1 MHSLSTRIN
10 RLLLLCLVAVTSAA
24 HADDYPTRP
33 IRLIVPF
40 APGGGNDTVAR
51 LVGESL
57 GKRLGQPVVVDNRT
71 GAGGVVGAEAAA
83 KAPAD
88 GYTLF
93 LGGVGSHAINPNLHK
108 DLPYDPIKD
117 FTAVSL
123 LASAPLVLVVHPSL
137 PAQSVQQLIGFAR
150 SHPGKLNYASNG
162 NGSSSHL
169 AAVMFASLAGIDM
182 VHIPY
187 KGLSPALTDLL
198 SGQDELMFSSAI
210 AILPHVR
217 AGKLRILAVTSKK
230 RMSLLPD
237 IPTIAESGVA
247 NYETSSWYGVLAP
260 AGTRP
265 EIVRRLH
272 DEIVKVLAQDDVRK
286 ALAQEGAEPV
296 GNSSEEFAEFIRL
309 EKQRLGAAIVR
320 GKVTL
325 E

>member
-1 MHSLSTRIN
+1 MHAPITRIF
-10 RLLLLCLVAVTSAA
+10 RLLLPGFLAVVSAA
-24 HADDYPTRP
+24 HAQDYPSKP

-40 APGGGNDTVAR
+40 SPGGGNDTVAR
-51 LVGESL
+51 LVGDSL
-57 GKRLGQPVVVDNRT
+57 GKRLGQPVVVDNRA

-83 KAPAD
+83 KSAPD

-108 DLPYDPIKD
+108 DLPYDPIRD
-117 FTAVSL
+117 FAPVSL
-123 LASAPLVLVVHPSL
+123 LASAPLALVVHPSVA
-137 PAQSVQQLIGFAR
+137 AQSVQQLIAFGKAN
-150 SHPGKLNYASNG
+150 PAKLNYASNG

-169 AAVMFASLAGIDM
+169 AAVMFASLAGIEM

-198 SGQDELMFSSAI
+198 GGQDQLMFSSVV

-230 RMSLLPD
+230 RIDLLPD
-237 IPTIAESGVA
+237 VPTIAESGLA
-247 NYETSSWYGVLAP
+247 GYETSSWYGILAP

-265 EIVRRLH
+265 EIVRRLN
-272 DEIVKVLAQDDVRK
+272 DEIVKVLAQDDVRR

-296 GNSSEEFAEFIRL
+296 GNTPEEFAEFIRA
-309 EKQRLGAAIVR
+309 EKQRLGTVVAR
-320 GKVTL
+320 GKVSL

>member
-1 MHSLSTRIN
+1 MHALRSRIT
-10 RLLLLCLVAVTSAA
+10 RLLLLCLVALASAA
-24 HADDYPTRP
+24 HAEDYPARP

-57 GKRLGQPVVVDNRT
+57 GKRLGQPVVIDNRP
-71 GAGGVVGAEAAA
+71 GAGGVVGAELAA

-108 DLPYDPIKD
+108 DLRYDPIRD
-117 FTAVSL
+117 FAAVSL
-123 LASAPLVLVVHPSL
+123 LASAPLILVVHPSL
-137 PAQSVQQLIGFAR
+137 SAQSVQELIAFAR

-169 AAVMFASLAGIDM
+169 AAVMFASMTGIDM
-182 VHIPY
+182 AHIPY
-187 KGLSPALTDLL
+187 KGLAPALTDLL
-198 SGQDELMFSSAI
+198 SGHDELMFSSVV

-217 AGKLRILAVTSKK
+217 AGKLRMLAVTSRQ
-230 RMSLLPD
+230 RMDLLPD
-237 IPTIAESGVA
+237 VPTIAESGVP
-247 NYETSSWYGVLAP
+247 NYETSSWYGILAP

-272 DEIVKVLAQDDVRK
+272 EEIVKVLAQDDVRK

-296 GNSSEEFAEFIRL
+296 GNSPEQFAEFIRA
-309 EKQRLGAAIVR
+309 EKQRLGTVIER
-320 GKVTL
+320 GKVSL
-325 E
+325 Q

>member
-1 MHSLSTRIN
+1 MN
-10 RLLLLCLVAVTSAA
+10 RLLLLCLAVLAAFA
-24 HADDYPTRP
+24 HADDYPAKP

-51 LVGESL
+51 LIGDAL
-57 GKRLGQPVVVDNRT
+57 GKRLGQPIVVDNRA

-83 KAPAD
+83 KSPAD

-93 LGGVGSHAINPNLHK
+93 LGGVGSHAINANLHK
-108 DLPYDPIKD
+108 DLPYDPIRD
-117 FTAVSL
+117 FAPVSL
-123 LASAPLVLVVHPSL
+123 LASAPLVLVVHPSV
-137 PAQSVQQLIGFAR
+137 PAQSVQQLIEWAK

-162 NGSSSHL
+162 NCSSSHL
-169 AAVMFASLAGIDM
+169 AAVMFSSLAGIEM

-198 SGQDELMFSSAI
+198 SGHDQLMFSSAV

-230 RMSLLPD
+230 RMELLPD
-237 IPTIAESGVA
+237 VPTIAESGLP
-247 NYETSSWYGVLAP
+247 NYETSSWYGILAP

-272 DEIVKVLAQDDVRK
+272 DEIDKVLAQDDVRK
-286 ALAQEGAEPV
+286 VLAQEGAEPF
-296 GNSSEEFAEFIRL
+296 GNSPEEFAEFIRA

-320 GKVTL
+320 GKVSL

>member
-1 MHSLSTRIN
+1 MPTLQRRIT
-10 RLLLLCLVAVTSAA
+10 RLLLLCLLALASAA
-24 HADDYPTRP
+24 YAQEYPTRP

-51 LVGESL
+51 LVGDSL
-57 GKRLGQPVVVDNRT
+57 GKRLDQPVVVDNRP
-71 GAGGVVGAEAAA
+71 GAGGVVGAESAA

-117 FTAVSL
+117 FAAVSL
-123 LASAPLVLVVHPSL
+123 LASAPLILVVHPSV
-137 PAQSVQQLIGFAR
+137 PAQSVQQLIAYAK

-162 NGSSSHL
+162 KGSSSHL
-169 AAVMFASLAGIDM
+169 AAVMFSNLADIDM

-187 KGLSPALTDLL
+187 KGLAPALTDLL
-198 SGQDELMFSSAI
+198 SGQDQLMFSSVV
-210 AILPHVR
+210 AILPQVR
-217 AGKLRILAVTSKK
+217 AGKLRALAVTSHK
-230 RMSLLPD
+230 RMALLPD
-237 IPTIAESGVA
+237 IPTIAESGLPG
-247 NYETSSWYGVLAP
+247 YETSSWYGILAP

-272 DEIVKVLAQDDVRK
+272 DEIVKVLAQDDVRQ
-286 ALAQEGAEPV
+286 ALAREGAEPV
-296 GNSSEEFAEFIRL
+296 GDTPEEFTEFIRA
-309 EKQRLGAAIVR
+309 EGQRLGAVIKS
-320 GKVTL
+320 GKVPL